1 EIVYK
6 PISVE
11 AMRKMGYEMQSNG
24 DRTLVVYI
32 VGPLFFGT
40 VHRFTT
46 VVEQLDSYDDIIL
59 SLRTVPLIDTTG
71 LKVISEFIQRQEA
84 QGRCVYLSG
93 LARPV
98 REKLERGGVIQTLGE
113 DRVFWSA
120 DQAIIAADRR
130 RAELRRLQPSTA

>member
-1 EIVYK
+1 
-6 PISVE
+6 
-11 AMRKMGYEMQSNG
+11 M
-24 DRTLVVYI
+24 
-32 VGPLFFGT
+32 
-40 VHRFTT
+40 
-46 VVEQLDSYDDIIL
+46 EQLDSYDDIIL

-84 QGRCVYLSG
+84 QGRYVYLSG